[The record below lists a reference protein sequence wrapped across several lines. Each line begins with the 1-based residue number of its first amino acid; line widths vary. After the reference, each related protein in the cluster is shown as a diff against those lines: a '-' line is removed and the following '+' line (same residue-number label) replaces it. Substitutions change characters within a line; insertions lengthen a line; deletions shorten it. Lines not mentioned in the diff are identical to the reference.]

1 MDKGAFEILGGQA
14 PHPIHILLVDGI
26 PFLTVLNT
34 PFMPFQGH
42 IRACVMG
49 CIHPGTFGQRHGAA
63 GRVAVLLER
72 YLP

>member
-1 MDKGAFEILGGQA
+1 MHKGTLQILIGQA
-14 PHPIHILLVDGI
+14 PYAIRILFIGCIALLAVSLFSVI
-26 PFLTVLNT
+26 PF
-34 PFMPFQGH
+34 QAQ

-49 CIHPGTFGQRHGAA
+49 CIHPDTFGQRHGAA